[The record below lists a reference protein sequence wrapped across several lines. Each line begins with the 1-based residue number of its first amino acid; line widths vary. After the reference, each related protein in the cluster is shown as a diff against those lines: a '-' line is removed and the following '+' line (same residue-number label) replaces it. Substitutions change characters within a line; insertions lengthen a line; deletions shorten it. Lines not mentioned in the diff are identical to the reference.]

1 MSQREW
7 SLIDIP
13 SLEGKVIVV
22 TGGNGGLGYEAVNVF
37 AKRGATVIL
46 GSRSVERG
54 QEAHAKIVKETPQAD
69 VEVME
74 LDLGDLE
81 SVHNFAHAFKQKYDR
96 LDILLN
102 NAGVMTTPYGKTKDG
117 FEQQLGINHLGH
129 FALTGLLFDH
139 IKQTPDSRV
148 VNISSNAHKSGKVDF
163 DNLMFEGGKGY
174 TPMKAYGQSKLA
186 NLLFTYELQRKIND
200 AGLTVKSV
208 AAHPGIAN
216 TNLTRHIENK
226 ALFKV
231 VGPLLGF
238 MTQDSFNGALP
249 GIRAATDQMVIGGE
263 YFGPSGF
270 QEFKGDPTVVL
281 PITAAYDVMDAK
293 TLWKKSEEL
302 TGVEFPVSEQT
313 KEHQPN

>member
-13 SLEGKVIVV
+13 SLEGKVVVV

-37 AKRGATVIL
+37 AKRGAKVIL
-46 GSRSVERG
+46 ASRSVERG
-54 QEAHAKIVKETPQAD
+54 QEAHAKLTNETPSAD

-81 SVHNFAHAFKQKYDR
+81 SVHNFAHAFQQKYDR

-102 NAGVMTTPYGKTKDG
+102 NAGVMTTPYGTTKDG

-129 FALTGLLFDH
+129 FALTGLLFDT
-139 IKQTPDSRV
+139 IKKTPDARI
-148 VNISSNAHKSGKVDF
+148 VNISSNAHRQGEIDF
-163 DNLMFEGGKGY
+163 DNLMFEGGNGY
-174 TPMKAYGQSKLA
+174 TPMKAYAQSKLA
-186 NLLFTYELQRKIND
+186 NLLFTYQLQRKIEE
-200 AGLTVKSV
+200 AGLSVKV
-208 AAHPGIAN
+208 EAAHPGIAN
-216 TNLTRHIENK
+216 TNLTRHIEDK
-226 ALFKV
+226 PLFKV

-249 GIRAATDQMVIGGE
+249 GIRAATDSSVAGGE

-270 QEFKGDPTVVL
+270 QEFKGDPVVVE
-281 PITAAYDVMDAK
+281 PITKAYDVMDADL
-293 TLWKKSEEL
+293 LWKKSEEL
-302 TGVEFPVSEQT
+302 TGVTFNV
-313 KEHQPN
+313 

>member
-46 GSRSVERG
+46 ASRSVERG

-96 LDILLN
+96 LDVLLN

-139 IKQTPDSRV
+139 IKQTPEARI
-148 VNISSNAHKSGKVDF
+148 VNISSNAHKSGKVNF

-249 GIRAATDQMVIGGE
+249 GIRAATDQTVIGGE

-270 QEFKGDPTVVL
+270 QEFKGDPIVVL

-302 TGVEFPVSEQT
+302 TGVEFPVSEQA

>member
-13 SLEGKVIVV
+13 SLEGQVVVV

-37 AKRGATVIL
+37 AKRGAKVIL
-46 GSRSVERG
+46 ASRSIERG
-54 QEAHAKIVKETPQAD
+54 QEAHAKLTKETPDAD

-81 SVHNFAHAFKQKYDR
+81 SIRNFTHAYQKKYDR
-96 LDILLN
+96 LDVLLN

-129 FALTGLLFDH
+129 FALTAQLFDT
-139 IKQTPDSRV
+139 IKKTPGARI
-148 VNISSNAHKSGKVDF
+148 VNISSNAHRQGKIDF
-163 DNLMFEGGKGY
+163 NNLMFEDGEGY
-174 TPMKAYGQSKLA
+174 TPMKAYAQSKLA
-186 NLLFTYELQRKIND
+186 NLLFTFELQRKVEE
-200 AGLTVKSV
+200 AGLTVRV
-208 AAHPGIAN
+208 AAAHPGIAN
-216 TNLTRHIENK
+216 TNLTRHIEDK

-231 VGPLLGF
+231 VGPLLDF

-249 GIRAATDQMVIGGE
+249 GIRAATDPSVQGGE

-270 QEFKGDPTVVL
+270 QEFKGDPVAVE
-281 PITAAYDVMDAK
+281 PITKAYDVLDADL
-293 TLWKKSEEL
+293 LWKKSEEL
-302 TGVEFPVSEQT
+302 TGVTFEV
-313 KEHQPN
+313 